1 MWGNP
6 WRFESSRPHLARIR
20 AYRIPDRRPCLCSVD
35 NGDPS
40 PQSFARRAGMK
51 LLGLQIPNFT
61 FPGVPNDRLFE
72 HVVTLATAAEK
83 AGFDSVFVMD
93 HLYQIHGVGPPTE
106 PMLEG
111 YTTLAGIAARTAR
124 IRLGTLVTGVTYRN
138 PALLAKVVTTL
149 DIVSSGRAILGSGA
163 AWNEDEHRG
172 YGYEFRP
179 VGDRLSRLEEA
190 LQICRAMFRE
200 AAPSFEGR
208 YYRIQGA
215 LNFPRP
221 IQPGGPPIMIGG
233 GGEQRTLKL
242 VARYAD
248 MCNIFGDPATVRHK
262 MEVLERH
269 CETVGRDPSTIV
281 KTRLGSL
288 IIRKADAEAERLFQ
302 QLLNRPG
309 INRDWARA
317 GFIVGGPDRVAE
329 QAQKLL
335 DAGLDG
341 LIFNMPHMED
351 HHAMALAGDTLA
363 GLRQPVTAR

>member
-1 MWGNP
+1 
-6 WRFESSRPHLARIR
+6 
-20 AYRIPDRRPCLCSVD
+20 
-35 NGDPS
+35 
-40 PQSFARRAGMK
+40 
-51 LLGLQIPNFT
+51 
-61 FPGVPNDRLFE
+61 
-72 HVVTLATAAEK
+72 
-83 AGFDSVFVMD
+83 
-93 HLYQIHGVGPPTE
+93 
-106 PMLEG
+106 MLEG
-111 YTTLAGIAARTAR
+111 YTTLAGIAARTTK

-138 PALLAKVVTTL
+138 PAFLAKVVTTL
-149 DIVSSGRAILGSGA
+149 DIVSAGRAILGIGA

-172 YGYEFRP
+172 YGYEFPP
-179 VGDRLSRLEEA
+179 VGERLSRLEEA
-190 LQICRAMFRE
+190 LQICRAMFRDE
-200 AAPSFEGR
+200 APTFEGR

-221 IQPGGPPIMIGG
+221 VQPDGPPIMIGG

-242 VARYAD
+242 VAKYAD
-248 MCNIFGDPATVRHK
+248 MCNIFGDPAAVRHK
-262 MEVLERH
+262 MEVLARH
-269 CETVGRDPSTIV
+269 CETVGRDPGTIV

-288 IIRKADAEAERLFQ
+288 IIRKTDAEAERLYQ

-351 HHAMALAGDTLA
+351 PEAIALAGQTLA
-363 GLRQPVTAR
+363 GLRQPVAAR